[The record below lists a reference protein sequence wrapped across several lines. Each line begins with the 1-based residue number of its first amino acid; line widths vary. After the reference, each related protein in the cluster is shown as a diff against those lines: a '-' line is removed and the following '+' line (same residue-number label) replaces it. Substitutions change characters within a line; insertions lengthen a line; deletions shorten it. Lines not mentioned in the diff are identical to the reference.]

1 MGIFIRDLP
10 SVIVPRPNDV
20 MGKSKS
26 RSRLPNEIDIEPVG
40 LRGAVFLSSTIFND
54 ETPFSF
60 LGVPLVLLVLSCTW
74 FVLGDEEG
82 DDRLLLL
89 SLTTLKLEEALLSRF
104 E

>member
-26 RSRLPNEIDIEPVG
+26 RSRLPNEIEIEPVG

-60 LGVPLVLLVLSCTW
+60 LGVPLVLSCTW